1 MRSRWSAF
9 AVGRGDYLFDTL
21 ASSHPDRAAPRDV
34 AVRELARARERQRFL
49 RLSVL
54 HTSDPSTTTSAD
66 EGEVLFVARIFEK
79 GEDRS
84 FAELSRFVRE
94 DGAWRYASGIL
105 VPGDRLPKD
114 ASGMSREDFLTLAA
128 SDA

>member
-9 AVGRGDYLFDTL
+9 ALGRGDYLFDTL
-21 ASSHPDRAAPRDV
+21 ASTHPDRAAPRDSV
-34 AVRELARARERQRFL
+34 VRELSRVRERQRFL

-54 HTSDPSTTTSAD
+54 HASASED

-84 FAELSRFVRE
+84 FAELSRFTRE
-94 DGAWRYASGIL
+94 DGAWRYESGTL
-105 VPGDRLPKD
+105 VPGDRLPDD
-114 ASGMSREDFLTLAA
+114 AASLTREGFLALAA
-128 SDA
+128 SED

>member
-21 ASSHPDRAAPRDV
+21 ASSHPDRAAPREA
-34 AVRELARARERQRFL
+34 AVRELSRTRERQRFL

-54 HTSDPSTTTSAD
+54 HTSSSGD

-79 GEDRS
+79 GVDRS
-84 FAELSRFVRE
+84 FAELSRFTRE
-94 DGAWRYASGIL
+94 DGAWRYESGVL
-105 VPGDRLPKD
+105 VPGDRLPED
-114 ASGMSREDFLTLAA
+114 TSAMSREDFLALASEA
-128 SDA
+128 